1 MKPDRVVIDMK
12 HTRLATDIRR
22 PSRSDR
28 LIRGIRSAPRKNG
41 GLRVVLDLKRPI
53 RPRSFLL
60 DPNKQ
65 YGHRLVVDLYP
76 KSTSTRDEV
85 VENQSGHRAPDGAR
99 DVVVAVDPGHGGDDP
114 GAAPRRGVHEKDV
127 VLAIS
132 RELARIID
140 AREGMRAVLIRNGD
154 YYVGLRR
161 RMELARQARA
171 DLFVSVHADAF
182 RDPTV
187 HGASVYV
194 ISRRGASSEAARWL
208 AMQENA
214 ADLAGGVSLD
224 DKEEGL
230 ATVLLDLSQTASL
243 RASREVGRRVL
254 SRLGRIGPL
263 HKRRVE
269 RAGFMVL
276 KAPDIPS
283 ILVETGF
290 ITNALDERRLM
301 DPAQRRA
308 IAGAIAEGVAGYFEV
323 HPPAGTPARETA
335 PRHRPGR
342 YPVGDRRSLS
352 GIARCTAYG
361 EPDPRRPNPHRRR
374 PADSRRLT
382 RADFGTSGRRIGVR
396 MRRIL
401 ADNHK
406 GTWSPSFSG
415 VNRAGGFPMSAAA
428 TGGSAIWSIRLDC
441 RLPRRA
447 DAGHVQLAVSMTAPP
462 RQSSPW

>member
-1 MKPDRVVIDMK
+1 MIRIATILAAIVLWSTPAAAVQVENVRTWPAPDHTRVVFDLDSTVTYNVFPLDDPDRVVIDLK
-12 HTRLATDIRR
+12 HTRLATEIRR
-22 PSRSDR
+22 SSRPDR
-28 LIRGIRSAPRKNG
+28 LLRRIRSAPRKNG

-53 RPRSFLL
+53 RHRSFLL
-60 DPNKQ
+60 GPNKQ

-76 KSTSTRDEV
+76 KTANTGDRVVKNDSTD
-85 VENQSGHRAPDGAR
+85 QAPDGLR

-182 RDPTV
+182 RDPRV

-208 AMQENA
+208 AAQENA

-224 DKEEGL
+224 DREEGV
-230 ATVLLDLSQTASL
+230 ATVLLDMSQTSSL

-301 DPAQRRA
+301 DPAERRA

-323 HPPAGTPARETA
+323 HPPAGTLLAKR
-335 PRHRPGR
+335 RH
-342 YPVGDRRSLS
+342 V
-352 GIARCTAYG
+352 IARGDTLSEIALRYRVSLAALRTVNQIRGDQIHIG
-361 EPDPRRPNPHRRR
+361 EV
-374 PADSRRLT
+374 L
-382 RADFGTSGRRIGVR
+382 RIPEG
-396 MRRIL
+396 
-401 ADNHK
+401 
-406 GTWSPSFSG
+406 
-415 VNRAGGFPMSAAA
+415 
-428 TGGSAIWSIRLDC
+428 
-441 RLPRRA
+441 
-447 DAGHVQLAVSMTAPP
+447 
-462 RQSSPW
+462 

>member
-1 MKPDRVVIDMK
+1 MIRIATILAAILLWSTPVAAVQVKNVRTWSAPDHTRVVFDLDSTVAYNVFLLDGPDRVVIDLK

-22 PSRSDR
+22 PSRSDKLLR
-28 LIRGIRSAPRKNG
+28 RIRSAPRKNG
-41 GLRVVLDLKRPI
+41 GLRIVLDLKHPI

-65 YGHRLVVDLYP
+65 YGHRLVVDLHP
-76 KSTSTRDEV
+76 KSTDARDEV
-85 VENQSGHRAPDGAR
+85 VENNSEAPAPEGLR
-99 DVVVAVDPGHGGDDP
+99 DVVVAVDAGHGGDDP
-114 GAAPRRGVHEKDV
+114 GAVPRKGVHEKDI
-127 VLAIS
+127 VLAIA
-132 RELARIID
+132 RELERVIG
-140 AREGMRAVLIRNGD
+140 AREGMRAILIRNGD

-161 RMELARQARA
+161 RTELARQAGA
-171 DLFVSVHADAF
+171 DIFVSVHADAF
-182 RDPTV
+182 RDPGV

-208 AMQENA
+208 ATQENS

-230 ATVLLDLSQTASL
+230 ATVLLDISQTGSL

-290 ITNALDERRLM
+290 ITNPRDERRLT

-308 IAGAIAEGVAGYFEV
+308 IAGAIAEGIAGYFEV
-323 HPPAGTPARETA
+323 HPPAGTLLAKRRHVIARGDTLSEIA
-335 PRHRPGR
+335 KR
-342 YPVGDRRSLS
+342 YRVSLAVLRTVNQIRGDRIHIGDVL
-352 GIARCTAYG
+352 
-361 EPDPRRPNPHRRR
+361 
-374 PADSRRLT
+374 
-382 RADFGTSGRRIGVR
+382 RIPEG
-396 MRRIL
+396 
-401 ADNHK
+401 
-406 GTWSPSFSG
+406 
-415 VNRAGGFPMSAAA
+415 
-428 TGGSAIWSIRLDC
+428 
-441 RLPRRA
+441 
-447 DAGHVQLAVSMTAPP
+447 
-462 RQSSPW
+462 

>member
-1 MKPDRVVIDMK
+1 MIRIAPILATMLLWSATASAVQVKNVRTWPAPDHTRVVFDLDSTVEYIVFLLDNPDRVVIDLK

-28 LIRGIRSAPRKNG
+28 LLRRIRSAPRKNG
-41 GLRVVLDLKRPI
+41 GLRVVLDLKRTI

-76 KSTSTRDEV
+76 KTAGVSNKSVEKEPGQKAGSGLRDI
-85 VENQSGHRAPDGAR
+85 
-99 DVVVAVDPGHGGDDP
+99 VVAVDAGHGGDDP
-114 GAAPRRGVHEKDV
+114 GAVPRRGVHEKDV

-132 RELARIID
+132 RELGKAID
-140 AREGMRAVLIRNGD
+140 AREGMRAVLVRNGD
-154 YYVGLRR
+154 YYIGLRR
-161 RMELARQARA
+161 RMDLARQAGA

-182 RDPTV
+182 RNPSV

-208 AMQENA
+208 ATQENA

-230 ATVLLDLSQTASL
+230 ATVLLDLSQAGSL

-290 ITNALDERRLM
+290 ITNPSDERRLQ
-301 DPAQRRA
+301 DPVQRRA
-308 IAGAIAEGVAGYFEV
+308 IAGAIAQGIAGYFEV
-323 HPPAGTPARETA
+323 HPPAGTLLAKRRHVIARGDTLSDIAE
-335 PRHRPGR
+335 R
-342 YPVGDRRSLS
+342 YRVSLAALRTVNRLRGDRIHIGDVL
-352 GIARCTAYG
+352 
-361 EPDPRRPNPHRRR
+361 
-374 PADSRRLT
+374 
-382 RADFGTSGRRIGVR
+382 RIPEG
-396 MRRIL
+396 
-401 ADNHK
+401 
-406 GTWSPSFSG
+406 
-415 VNRAGGFPMSAAA
+415 
-428 TGGSAIWSIRLDC
+428 
-441 RLPRRA
+441 
-447 DAGHVQLAVSMTAPP
+447 
-462 RQSSPW
+462 

>member
-1 MKPDRVVIDMK
+1 MIRIATILAAILLWSTPATAAVVKNVRTWSAPDHTRVVFDLDSSAAYKVFLLDGPDRVVIDMK

-60 DPNKQ
+60 DPNKH
-65 YGHRLVVDLYP
+65 YGHRLVVDLHP
-76 KSTSTRDEV
+76 KTTNAGDGV
-85 VENQSGHRAPDGAR
+85 VENASANQASKGLR
-99 DVVVAVDPGHGGDDP
+99 DVVIAVDAGHGGDDP

-140 AREGMRAVLIRNGD
+140 AREGMRAVLIRDGD
-154 YYVGLRR
+154 YYIGLRR
-161 RMELARQARA
+161 RTELARQARA

-182 RDPTV
+182 RDPRV

-208 AMQENA
+208 ATQENA

-224 DKEEGL
+224 DEDEGL
-230 ATVLLDLSQTASL
+230 ATVKLDLAQTGAL

-254 SRLGRIGPL
+254 SQLGRIGPL
-263 HKRRVE
+263 HKQRVE

-276 KAPDIPS
+276 KAPNIPS

-308 IAGAIAEGVAGYFEV
+308 IAGAIAEGIAGYFEV
-323 HPPAGTPARETA
+323 YPPAGTLLAKRRHVIARGDTLSEIA
-335 PRHRPGR
+335 DR
-342 YPVGDRRSLS
+342 YRVSLAALRTVNQIRGDRIHIGDVL
-352 GIARCTAYG
+352 
-361 EPDPRRPNPHRRR
+361 
-374 PADSRRLT
+374 
-382 RADFGTSGRRIGVR
+382 RIPEG
-396 MRRIL
+396 
-401 ADNHK
+401 
-406 GTWSPSFSG
+406 
-415 VNRAGGFPMSAAA
+415 
-428 TGGSAIWSIRLDC
+428 
-441 RLPRRA
+441 
-447 DAGHVQLAVSMTAPP
+447 
-462 RQSSPW
+462 

>member
-1 MKPDRVVIDMK
+1 MLATMLLWSATLSAVQVKNVRTWPAPDHTRVVFDLDSTVAYTVFLLDDPDRVVIDLK

-22 PSRSDR
+22 SSRSDR
-28 LIRGIRSAPRKNG
+28 LLRRIRSAPRKNG
-41 GLRVVLDLKRPI
+41 GLRVVLDLKRTI

-76 KSTSTRDEV
+76 KTTEMSNEGVEKEPGPEADSGLRDIV
-85 VENQSGHRAPDGAR
+85 VT
-99 DVVVAVDPGHGGDDP
+99 VDAGHGGDDP
-114 GAAPRRGVHEKDV
+114 GAVPRKGVHEKDV

-132 RELARIID
+132 RELGKAID
-140 AREGMRAVLIRNGD
+140 AREGMRAVLVRNGD

-161 RMELARQARA
+161 RMELARQAGA

-182 RDPTV
+182 RDPNV

-194 ISRRGASSEAARWL
+194 ISRRGASSETARWL
-208 AMQENA
+208 ATQENA

-224 DKEEGL
+224 DKDEGL
-230 ATVLLDLSQTASL
+230 ATVLLDLSQTAAL

-290 ITNALDERRLM
+290 ITNPRDERRLK
-301 DPAQRRA
+301 DSDERRA
-308 IAGAIAEGVAGYFEV
+308 IAGAIAEGIAGYFEV
-323 HPPAGTPARETA
+323 HPPAGTLLAKRRHVIARGDTLSDIA
-335 PRHRPGR
+335 KR
-342 YPVGDRRSLS
+342 YRVTLAALRSANRIRGDRIHIGDVL
-352 GIARCTAYG
+352 
-361 EPDPRRPNPHRRR
+361 
-374 PADSRRLT
+374 
-382 RADFGTSGRRIGVR
+382 RIPEG
-396 MRRIL
+396 
-401 ADNHK
+401 
-406 GTWSPSFSG
+406 
-415 VNRAGGFPMSAAA
+415 
-428 TGGSAIWSIRLDC
+428 
-441 RLPRRA
+441 
-447 DAGHVQLAVSMTAPP
+447 
-462 RQSSPW
+462 

>member
-1 MKPDRVVIDMK
+1 MIWIATILAAILLWSTPVAAVQVKNVRTWPAPDHTRVVFDIDSTVTYNVFLLDGPDRVVIDMK

-22 PSRSDR
+22 PSRSDKLLR
-28 LIRGIRSAPRKNG
+28 RIRSAPRKYG
-41 GLRVVLDLKRPI
+41 SLRVVLDLKHPI

-76 KSTSTRDEV
+76 KTTNARDKV
-85 VENQSGHRAPDGAR
+85 VENNSASQAADGLR
-99 DVVVAVDPGHGGDDP
+99 DVVVAVDAGHGGDDP
-114 GAAPRRGVHEKDV
+114 GAVPRKGVHEKDV
-127 VLAIS
+127 VLAIA
-132 RELARIID
+132 RELERVVGGK
-140 AREGMRAVLIRNGD
+140 EGMRAILIRNGD

-161 RMELARQARA
+161 RMELARQAGA

-182 RDPTV
+182 RDPGV

-194 ISRRGASSEAARWL
+194 VSRRGASSEAARWL
-208 AMQENA
+208 ATQENS

-243 RASREVGRRVL
+243 RASRELGRRVL

-290 ITNALDERRLM
+290 ITNSRDERRLM
-301 DPAQRRA
+301 DPVQRRA
-308 IAGAIAEGVAGYFEV
+308 IAGAIAEGIAGYFEV
-323 HPPAGTPARETA
+323 HAPAGTLLAKRRHVIARGDTLSEIA
-335 PRHRPGR
+335 KR
-342 YPVGDRRSLS
+342 YRVSLAALRSVNRIRGDRIHIGDVL
-352 GIARCTAYG
+352 
-361 EPDPRRPNPHRRR
+361 
-374 PADSRRLT
+374 
-382 RADFGTSGRRIGVR
+382 RIPEG
-396 MRRIL
+396 
-401 ADNHK
+401 
-406 GTWSPSFSG
+406 
-415 VNRAGGFPMSAAA
+415 
-428 TGGSAIWSIRLDC
+428 
-441 RLPRRA
+441 
-447 DAGHVQLAVSMTAPP
+447 
-462 RQSSPW
+462 

>member
-1 MKPDRVVIDMK
+1 MIRIATILAAILLWSTPVAAVQVKNVRTWSAPDHTRVVFDLDSTVAYNVFLLDGPDRVVIDLK

-22 PSRSDR
+22 PSRSDKLLR
-28 LIRGIRSAPRKNG
+28 RIRSAPRKNG
-41 GLRVVLDLKRPI
+41 GLRIVLDLKHPI

-65 YGHRLVVDLYP
+65 YGHRLVVDLHP
-76 KSTSTRDEV
+76 KSTDARDEV
-85 VENQSGHRAPDGAR
+85 VENNSEAPAPEGLR
-99 DVVVAVDPGHGGDDP
+99 DVVVAVDAGHGGDDP
-114 GAAPRRGVHEKDV
+114 GAVPRKGVHEKDI
-127 VLAIS
+127 VLAIA
-132 RELARIID
+132 RELERVIGGK
-140 AREGMRAVLIRNGD
+140 EGMRAILIRNGD

-161 RMELARQARA
+161 RMELARQAGA
-171 DLFVSVHADAF
+171 DIFVSVHADAF
-182 RDPTV
+182 RDPGV

-208 AMQENA
+208 ATQENS

-230 ATVLLDLSQTASL
+230 ATVLLDISQTGSL

-290 ITNALDERRLM
+290 ITNPRDERRLT

-308 IAGAIAEGVAGYFEV
+308 IAGAIAEGIAGYFEV
-323 HPPAGTPARETA
+323 HPPAGTLLAKRRHVIARGDTLSEIA
-335 PRHRPGR
+335 KR
-342 YPVGDRRSLS
+342 YRVSLAVLRTVNQIRGDRIHIGDVL
-352 GIARCTAYG
+352 
-361 EPDPRRPNPHRRR
+361 
-374 PADSRRLT
+374 
-382 RADFGTSGRRIGVR
+382 RIPEG
-396 MRRIL
+396 
-401 ADNHK
+401 
-406 GTWSPSFSG
+406 
-415 VNRAGGFPMSAAA
+415 
-428 TGGSAIWSIRLDC
+428 
-441 RLPRRA
+441 
-447 DAGHVQLAVSMTAPP
+447 
-462 RQSSPW
+462 

>member
-1 MKPDRVVIDMK
+1 MIRIAPILATMLLWSATLSAVQVKNVRTWPAPDHTRVVFDLDSTVAYTVFLLDDPERVVIDLK

-22 PSRSDR
+22 PSQSDR
-28 LIRGIRSAPRKNG
+28 LLRRIRSAPRKNG
-41 GLRVVLDLKRPI
+41 GLRVVLDLKRTI

-76 KSTSTRDEV
+76 KTTQVSNEGIAKEPGQEADRGLRDI
-85 VENQSGHRAPDGAR
+85 
-99 DVVVAVDPGHGGDDP
+99 VVVVDAGHGGDDP
-114 GAAPRRGVHEKDV
+114 GAVPRRGVHEKDV

-132 RELARIID
+132 REIGKAID
-140 AREGMRAVLIRNGD
+140 AREGMHAVLVRNGD

-161 RMELARQARA
+161 RMELARRAGA
-171 DLFVSVHADAF
+171 DLFVSVHADSF
-182 RDPTV
+182 RDPSV

-208 AMQENA
+208 ATQENA

-224 DKEEGL
+224 DKDEGL

-290 ITNALDERRLM
+290 ITNPRDERRLK
-301 DPAQRRA
+301 DSDERRA
-308 IAGAIAEGVAGYFEV
+308 IAGAIAEGIAGYFEV
-323 HPPAGTPARETA
+323 HPPAGTLLAKRRHVIARGDTLTDIAE
-335 PRHRPGR
+335 R
-342 YPVGDRRSLS
+342 YRVSLAALRSANRIRGDRIHIGDVL
-352 GIARCTAYG
+352 
-361 EPDPRRPNPHRRR
+361 
-374 PADSRRLT
+374 
-382 RADFGTSGRRIGVR
+382 RIPEG
-396 MRRIL
+396 
-401 ADNHK
+401 
-406 GTWSPSFSG
+406 
-415 VNRAGGFPMSAAA
+415 
-428 TGGSAIWSIRLDC
+428 
-441 RLPRRA
+441 
-447 DAGHVQLAVSMTAPP
+447 
-462 RQSSPW
+462 

>member
-1 MKPDRVVIDMK
+1 MIRIATILAAILLWSTPVAAVQVKNVRTWSAPDHTRVVFDLDSTVAYNVFLLDGPDRVVIDLK

-22 PSRSDR
+22 PSRSDKLLR
-28 LIRGIRSAPRKNG
+28 RIRSAPRKNG
-41 GLRVVLDLKRPI
+41 GLRIVLDLKHPI

-65 YGHRLVVDLYP
+65 YGHRLVVDLHP
-76 KSTSTRDEV
+76 KSTDARDEV
-85 VENQSGHRAPDGAR
+85 VENNSEAPAPEGLR
-99 DVVVAVDPGHGGDDP
+99 DVVVAVDAGHGGDDP
-114 GAAPRRGVHEKDV
+114 GAVPRKGVHEKDV
-127 VLAIS
+127 VLSIA
-132 RELARIID
+132 RELERVIG
-140 AREGMRAVLIRNGD
+140 AREGMRAILIRNGD

-161 RMELARQARA
+161 RTELARQAGA
-171 DLFVSVHADAF
+171 DIFVSVHADAF
-182 RDPTV
+182 RDPGV

-208 AMQENA
+208 ATQENS

-230 ATVLLDLSQTASL
+230 ATVLLDISQTGSL

-290 ITNALDERRLM
+290 ITNPRDERRLT

-308 IAGAIAEGVAGYFEV
+308 IAGAIAEGIAGYFEV
-323 HPPAGTPARETA
+323 HPPAGTLLAKRRHVIARGDTLSEIA
-335 PRHRPGR
+335 KR
-342 YPVGDRRSLS
+342 YRVSLAVLRTVNQIRGDRIHIGDVL
-352 GIARCTAYG
+352 
-361 EPDPRRPNPHRRR
+361 
-374 PADSRRLT
+374 
-382 RADFGTSGRRIGVR
+382 RIPEG
-396 MRRIL
+396 
-401 ADNHK
+401 
-406 GTWSPSFSG
+406 
-415 VNRAGGFPMSAAA
+415 
-428 TGGSAIWSIRLDC
+428 
-441 RLPRRA
+441 
-447 DAGHVQLAVSMTAPP
+447 
-462 RQSSPW
+462 